1 MDRAASQEYF
11 TTVKSLGNAV
21 INCTDRDI
29 TVDRR
34 ADLKVGSQDNLGG
47 EISGTIALTGTI
59 NVSGSVTAGVT
70 GEGSIEFKT
79 PLLDKGPTTAIKG
92 TGTATG
98 EGTVTGAVGA
108 SAAFTGAFKANYLKT
123 WTTEQTDSTNYHMTV
138 KGGDA
143 LVFGAS
149 VALPPFSGN
158 ATSATTQVQGWTI
171 RYPNRLSGTESR
183 HPDKAVALLL
193 RNSSTNDHTAA
204 QRLRGVRPGAKVTVT
219 FDDSAGSTGNACT
232 TAQLAKARPTP
243 SRARAARRP
252 STNRCSASRPS
263 PPSTTGTAAP

>member
-1 MDRAASQEYF
+1 MALAVAALLPATTVSAAVGTGLPVPEARAYEGATPLPSVKPVLDYCAATPGGCEFTVDRAASQEYF

-59 NVSGSVTAGVT
+59 NVSGSVTAGVK

-98 EGTVTGAVGA
+98 EGTVIGAVGA

-123 WTTEQTDSTNYHMTV
+123 WTTEQTESTNYHMTV

-193 RNSSTNDHTAA
+193 RNSST
-204 QRLRGVRPGAKVTVT
+204 K
-219 FDDSAGSTGNACT
+219 
-232 TAQLAKARPTP
+232 
-243 SRARAARRP
+243 
-252 STNRCSASRPS
+252 
-263 PPSTTGTAAP
+263 